1 MAEPARTPLRVE
13 GAGFVVRPW
22 RIDDLDAL
30 LEHADDAQVVR
41 GLSDRF
47 PHPYTRADG
56 EAFLSGRVVDLST
69 AWAIELEGRACGGI
83 GLLLQ
88 QGERAHAA
96 RLGYWLGRR
105 HWGRGHMSRIVGVF
119 LDRAVPAYGLQRV
132 EAFVLD
138 HNRASARVL
147 EKNGFRPEGTA
158 RAAIRKDGRFHDL
171 HWFARLCGEAAAGR

>member
-13 GAGFVVRPW
+13 GAGFVLRPW

-30 LEHADDAQVVR
+30 LEHADDAEVVR

-56 EAFLSGRVVDLST
+56 EAFLSGRVVDLSA

-88 QGERAHAA
+88 QGERAHVA

-105 HWGRGHMSRIVGVF
+105 HWGHGHMSRIVGAF
-119 LDRAVPAYGLQRV
+119 LDAAVPAFGLQRV

-138 HNRASARVL
+138 GNEVSARVL
-147 EKNGFRPEGTA
+147 AKNGFQPEGTT
-158 RAAIRKDGRFHDL
+158 RAAVCKDGRFHDL
-171 HWFARLCGEAAAGR
+171 HWFARLWGRAASGY